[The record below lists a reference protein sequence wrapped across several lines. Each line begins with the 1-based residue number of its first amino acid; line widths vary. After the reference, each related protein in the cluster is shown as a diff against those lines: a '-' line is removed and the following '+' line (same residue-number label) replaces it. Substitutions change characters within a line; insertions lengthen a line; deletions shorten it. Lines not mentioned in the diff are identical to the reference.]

1 MTLGTKSSSLLS
13 TNAGVTVFAV
23 VRPSP
28 RASDGTI
35 PFLFDYGSYGFG
47 FGYGFGFAL
56 GANYAL
62 MYTPIN
68 LGGVAS
74 LVSPCV
80 HCQGTEGIVVVVKI
94 KFVTGEGGAGTQLVS
109 SFNGNTSE
117 GNIILSGTHVVDSFS
132 SNEIRTDSDS
142 IGGHLNIG
150 CQSNSGEAG
159 G

>member
-1 MTLGTKSSSLLS
+1 MT
-13 TNAGVTVFAV
+13 AGVTVFAV
-23 VRPSP
+23 VRPTP
-28 RASDGTI
+28 RASDGNI
-35 PFLFDYGSYGFG
+35 PFLFDYGSYAAR
-47 FGYGFGFAL
+47 GFGFAL
-56 GANYAL
+56 GVNYAL

-68 LGGVAS
+68 HGGVVS
-74 LVSPCV
+74 LVSPCA
-80 HCQGTEGIVVVVKI
+80 HCQHTEGIVVVVKI
-94 KFVTGEGGAGTQLVS
+94 KFVAGAGGTGTQLVS